1 MYFFSLFTLQS
12 GHQINFLS
20 LLFLRKHFLFSIFK
34 FVSSIFV
41 KCIFQSYLFEIWLE
55 IALKIWEIYR
65 LQKVENKWISV
76 YEVLKGC
83 SWVTLTQMNHV
94 YTFLNMKVTL
104 WGGLSYSLFIRVS
117 LSVMI
122 LKYGST
128 PKRIGWID
136 CRGDGVSLREKL

>member
-1 MYFFSLFTLQS
+1 MVTRVTPIAKIYQPKKYVFFQFIYTPIRSPDKFPKFIIFTETFFILY
-12 GHQINFLS
+12 
-20 LLFLRKHFLFSIFK
+20 FK

-104 WGGLSYSLFIRVS
+104 WEVS
-117 LSVMI
+117 H
-122 LKYGST
+122 T
-128 PKRIGWID
+128 PIHSMWALQLWTGPNF
-136 CRGDGVSLREKL
+136 